1 MNVPVVM
8 VAGTIVG
15 TKLIVEEA
23 TAVFK
28 RMNNIV
34 FEEER
39 EDTKNARLVHVR
51 HCRLQRGKAHGTLFF
66 FELFQH
72 KNSVGCCS
80 DTFMF

>member
-1 MNVPVVM
+1 MNVPVVV

-72 KNSVGCCS
+72 KNSVGRCS